1 MDSRYYEIFNLIGE
15 GSFGKV
21 YKARCHQTNAL
32 VAYKVIS
39 KVSIVFLL
47 SFVSDYTLHQ

>member
-1 MDSRYYEIFNLIGE
+1 MDPYNYDDREKDSYNYEVFNLIGE

-21 YKARCHQTNAL
+21 YKARCRRTNRV

-39 KVSIVFLL
+39 KVTLL
-47 SFVSDYTLHQ
+47 HP